1 MKWLVAEKRDDG
13 MYALS
18 DHIVLLEEILRDAIR
33 DMSEGQRIGSI
44 NGIASCPGASYYITA
59 FEFDD
64 NGLQAEVDILNTP
77 NGLLL
82 KQRIDNGLKTKINF
96 CGYFDNYD
104 KLQLLS
110 NNVDI

>member
-18 DHIVLLEEILRDAIR
+18 DHIVLSEEILRDAIR

-44 NGIASCPGASYYITA
+44 NGIASCPGASYYIVS

-64 NGLQAEVDILNTP
+64 NSMKAEVEIMNTP

-82 KQRIDNGLKTKINF
+82 KQRIDNGLKPKINF
-96 CGYFDNYD
+96 CGYFDSY
-104 KLQLLS
+104 KLYLLS